1 MIDALINMNF
11 GFSKSCF
18 RTGNDGR
25 VSYHP
30 WAYSGTGYQLESAAQ
45 EADLR
50 RRIGIMNAISLFVFL
65 PLVFVLSFAIGPQ
78 ICLML
83 LILGMVGV
91 WQYTRS
97 LTKGLE

>member
-1 MIDALINMNF
+1 MIDAIINLNI

-25 VSYHP
+25 VTYHP
-30 WAYSGTGYQLESAAQ
+30 WAYSGTGYPIENPAQ

-50 RRIGIMNAISLFVFL
+50 RRIGIMNAISLFIIL
-65 PLVFVLSFAIGPQ
+65 PLVLVLSFVVGPQ
-78 ICLML
+78 ICLVL
-83 LILGMVGV
+83 LILGMVVV